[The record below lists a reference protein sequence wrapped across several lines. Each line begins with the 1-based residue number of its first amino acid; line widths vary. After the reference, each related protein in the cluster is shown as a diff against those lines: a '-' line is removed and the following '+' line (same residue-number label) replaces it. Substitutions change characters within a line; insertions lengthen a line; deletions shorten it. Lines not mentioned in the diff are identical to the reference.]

1 MRRCGR
7 SRTGGL
13 PGHDHASSSARP
25 PAWNNGCQRPDAHT
39 SQTHGDDHRHP
50 AAGHPDSGQ
59 ADETPQAAH
68 LETRSAYEKNRPY
81 AKRSHPTNSLRRDG
95 RGHTHLHEG
104 HADRWRSHERRYQPH
119 SPPSCHRH
127 QRKAFDCGSH
137 RQGAGHGSL
146 HHWSADT
153 SHNHRRASR
162 ERDDSRRRGADRRR
176 DSGHRTCWFRSLGN
190 AGTPLLARVLELAQK
205 AGKHAL
211 GLAKLLPNDA
221 SSLLTI
227 IGRALG
233 LRYPISG
240 GCRSI
245 SYSRV
250 CRSLAG
256 P

>member
-25 PAWNNGCQRPDAHT
+25 PAWNSGCQRPGAHT
-39 SQTHGDDHRHP
+39 SQTHGDDLRRP

-59 ADETPQAAH
+59 ADETPQAAR
-68 LETRSAYEKNRPY
+68 LGPRPVYEKGHPH
-81 AKRSHPTNSLRRDG
+81 AKRQRLPNTLRRGG
-95 RGHTHLHEG
+95 RGHTHPREG
-104 HADRWRSHERRYQPH
+104 RADHWRGRGCRRQ
-119 SPPSCHRH
+119 SRGAPSRHGH
-127 QRKAFDCGSH
+127 QRKA
-137 RQGAGHGSL
+137 AGHGSL
-146 HHWSADT
+146 RHRRADT
-153 SHNHRRASR
+153 SHSPRRASR

-176 DSGHRTCWFRSLGN
+176 DSGHRTCWFHSLGN

-211 GLAKLLPNDA
+211 GLAKLLPNGA

-227 IGRALG
+227 IGRGLG